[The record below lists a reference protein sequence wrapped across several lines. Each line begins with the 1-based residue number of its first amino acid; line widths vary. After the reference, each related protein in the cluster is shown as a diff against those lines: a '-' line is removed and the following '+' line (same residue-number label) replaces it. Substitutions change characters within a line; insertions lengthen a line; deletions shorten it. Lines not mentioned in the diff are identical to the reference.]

1 MDLEVGRAG
10 GERGLERA
18 DARTDVVDRD
28 DQRGRAELAGEVE
41 RVTAAD
47 LEAAVVSQ
55 TAAERVRGRGLLDG
69 GGHAASHTVM

>member
-18 DARTDVVDRD
+18 DPRPDVVDGD

-41 RVTAAD
+41 GVAAAD

-55 TAAERVRGRGLLDG
+55 AAAERVRGRGLLDG